1 MSQSEKFDPEG
12 KFIRRYLP
20 QLARLPNKVIHAPW
34 SAKALELK
42 MADLALGQNYPLP
55 IVSHDT
61 ARALTLRRHALAKK
75 KTLGI

>member
-1 MSQSEKFDPEG
+1 MSQREKFDPEG

-34 SAKALELK
+34 GAKALELK

-61 ARALTLRRHALAKK
+61 ARALTLQRYALVQEA
-75 KTLGI
+75 LYI